1 MKVILV
7 GYRASGKSTV
17 GKLVSDR
24 LRWPLWDI
32 DCGIERKSG
41 MTLTELYQR
50 AGENRYRQVESE
62 VVAEM
67 CANDSCVI
75 AFGAGT
81 IIQPRNERIAGVDSL
96 IVYLKLSAEQLWQR
110 IAADPKSSTTRPNL
124 SSGGLEEVVE
134 MLARRSPTYER
145 CANITLAGE
154 LAPGKL
160 ADKIVERV
168 NQLAG
173 S

>member
-1 MKVILV
+1 MKVILL

-17 GKLVSDR
+17 AKLVSDQ
-24 LRWPLWDI
+24 LQWPLWDI
-32 DCGIERKSG
+32 DRGIELKSG
-41 MTLTELYQR
+41 LTLTELYQQV
-50 AGENRYRQVESE
+50 GENRYRQVESE

-81 IIQPRNERIAGVDSL
+81 IMQPRNERLAEVDSL
-96 IVYLKLSAEQLWQR
+96 VVYLKLSAEQLWQR
-110 IAADPKSSTTRPNL
+110 IAADPNSATTRPDL
-124 SSGGLEEVVE
+124 SSGGIEEVVE
-134 MLARRSPTYER
+134 MLARRAPTYER
-145 CANITLAGE
+145 CAAMTLDGQ
-154 LAPGKL
+154 LAPVKL
-160 ADKIVERV
+160 GDKIVERV

>member
-1 MKVILV
+1 
-7 GYRASGKSTV
+7 
-17 GKLVSDR
+17 
-24 LRWPLWDI
+24 
-32 DCGIERKSG
+32 
-41 MTLTELYQR
+41 
-50 AGENRYRQVESE
+50 
-62 VVAEM
+62 M

-81 IIQPRNERIAGVDSL
+81 IMQPRNERIAAVDSL
-96 IVYLKLSAEQLWQR
+96 VVYLKLSAEQLWQR

-134 MLARRSPTYER
+134 MLARRTPTYER

-168 NQLAG
+168 NQFAG